1 MAKGSSSL
9 SGSINKMKLS
19 FHGAAREVT
28 GSCHLIEI
36 GNIKILIDCGMYQ
49 GGGGLAEENLKPF
62 GFKAKDIN
70 YLLLTHAHLD
80 HCGRIPLLVK
90 QGFHGE
96 IITTSASRELAKL
109 VMLDSARIHEEEAKR
124 NAKHFKRSYKHSK
137 KSKRHNTYLLYNTLD
152 VLNSLDYFG
161 RNATYDKPIKLS
173 KGIQVTFFDAGH
185 IIGAASILLE
195 AEEGKS
201 KKKII
206 FSGDIGNK
214 NKPIIR
220 DPAPLP
226 QADIVVMETTYGDRS
241 HKSIKESVSEFYSA
255 INDTFKHGGN
265 VYIPTFALERAQELL
280 FFLREGVE
288 KGKLPHNMQ
297 VFLDSPMAISATEI
311 YKHHPECYDDE
322 SAAMFEKQKD
332 PFTLP
337 DLAFTR
343 DVSESI
349 AINNIKSGAVVMA
362 GSGMCTGGRICQ
374 HLKHNLWREECSV
387 IFVSFAAEGTLA
399 RKIIDGAKTVY
410 IYGEEIGVRAKVYT
424 INGFSSHAGRNE
436 LLEWHKSI
444 GKPETTFLVH
454 GAPEAMA
461 SIASELKIK
470 GHQIKMPK
478 PHEVFAL

>member
-1 MAKGSSSL
+1 
-9 SGSINKMKLS
+9 MKLS

-28 GSCHLIEI
+28 GSCHLIET

-49 GGGGLAEENLKPF
+49 GGSGLAEENLKPF

-90 QGFHGE
+90 QGFRGE

-109 VMLDSARIHEEEAKR
+109 VMLDSAHVHEEEAKR
-124 NAKHFKRSYKHSK
+124 SAKHFKRSYKYSK
-137 KSKRHNTYLLYNTLD
+137 KSKHHKIHPLYSTLD

-161 RNATYDKPIKLS
+161 RNVEYEKSIKLS
-173 KGIQVTFFDAGH
+173 KGIQATFFDAGH

-195 AEEGKS
+195 IEEGKS
-201 KKKII
+201 KKRII

-226 QADIVVMETTYGDRS
+226 QADVVVMETTYGDRS
-241 HKSIKESVSEFYSA
+241 HKSIEESVSELYLA
-255 INDTFKHGGN
+255 INDTFKRGGN

-288 KGKLPHNMQ
+288 KEKLPRNMQ

-311 YKHHPECYDDE
+311 YKHHPECYDE
-322 SAAMFEKQKD
+322 QFTKLFKQDKD
-332 PFTLP
+332 PFYLP
-337 DLAFTR
+337 SLSFTR

-349 AINNIKSGAVVMA
+349 AINSIKSGAVVMA
-362 GSGMCTGGRICQ
+362 GSGMCTGGRICS

-387 IFVSFAAEGTLA
+387 IFVSFAAGGTLG

-436 LLEWHKSI
+436 LLQWHKNI
-444 GKPETTFLVH
+444 GKPKTTFLVH

-461 SIASELKIK
+461 SIASELKAK
-470 GHQIKMPK
+470 GNSVKIPNLHDGYNI
-478 PHEVFAL
+478 

>member
-1 MAKGSSSL
+1 
-9 SGSINKMKLS
+9 MKLS
-19 FHGAAREVT
+19 FHGASREVT
-28 GSCHLIEI
+28 GSCFLLET
-36 GNIKILIDCGMYQ
+36 GSTKILIDCGLYQ
-49 GGGGLAEENLKPF
+49 GGKELSEENTKPF
-62 GFKAKDIN
+62 GFKPKDIN

-109 VMLDSARIHEEEAKR
+109 VMLDSAHVHEEEAKR

-137 KSKRHNTYLLYNTLD
+137 KSKNHNVQPLYSTLD

-161 RNATYDKPIKLS
+161 TIASYEKPIKIS
-173 KGIQVTFFDAGH
+173 KDITATFFDAGH

-195 AEEGKS
+195 IEEGKS
-201 KKKII
+201 KKRII
-206 FSGDIGNK
+206 FSGDIGNR

-220 DPAPLP
+220 DPVLLP
-226 QADIVVMETTYGDRS
+226 KADFVVMETTYGDRS
-241 HKSIKESVSEFYSA
+241 HKSIKESIDELYLS
-255 INDTFKHGGN
+255 INDTFKRGGN

-288 KGKLPHNMQ
+288 QRKLPGSMQ

-311 YKHHPECYDDE
+311 YKHHPECYDEEFAKLFE
-322 SAAMFEKQKD
+322 SGTD
-332 PFTLP
+332 PFYLPTL
-337 DLAFTR
+337 TYTK

-349 AINNIKSGAVVMA
+349 AINSIKSGAVVMA
-362 GSGMCTGGRICQ
+362 GSGMCTGGRICS

-387 IFVSFAAEGTLA
+387 IFVSFAVGGTLG

-424 INGFSSHAGRNE
+424 INGFSSHAGRDE
-436 LLEWHKSI
+436 LLQWHKNI
-444 GKPETTFLVH
+444 GNPETTFLVH
-454 GAPEAMA
+454 GASEAIA
-461 SIASELKIK
+461 SIASELKAK
-470 GHQIKMPK
+470 GQNIKMPLL
-478 PHEVFAL
+478 HQEFNL

>member
-1 MAKGSSSL
+1 
-9 SGSINKMKLS
+9 MKLS

-28 GSCHLIEI
+28 GSCHLLEV
-36 GNIKILIDCGMYQ
+36 GSIKILIDCGMYQ
-49 GGGGLAEENLKPF
+49 GGKGLTEENLKPF

-90 QGFHGE
+90 QGFRGE

-109 VMLDSARIHEEEAKR
+109 VMLDSAHVHEEEAKR

-137 KSKRHNTYLLYNTLD
+137 KSKHHSRPLYTTLD

-161 RNATYDKPIKLS
+161 RNAAYEKPIKLS
-173 KGIQVTFFDAGH
+173 NRIQATFFDAGH
-185 IIGAASILLE
+185 ILGAASIFLE
-195 AEEGKS
+195 IGDGNS
-201 KKKII
+201 KKSII

-220 DPAPLP
+220 DPASLP
-226 QADIVVMETTYGDRS
+226 QSDIVVMETTYGDRS
-241 HKSIKESVSEFYSA
+241 HKSIEGSVSELYLA
-255 INDTFKHGGN
+255 INDTFKRGGN

-288 KGKLPHNMQ
+288 KGKLPRSMQ

-311 YKHHPECYDDE
+311 YKRHSECYDEE
-322 SAAMFEKQKD
+322 SAKIFEQNKD
-332 PFTLP
+332 PFSLP
-337 DLAFTR
+337 NLSFTR

-349 AINNIKSGAVVMA
+349 EINNIKSGAVIMA
-362 GSGMCTGGRICQ
+362 GSGMCNGGRICQ
-374 HLKHNLWREECSV
+374 HLKHNLWREDCSV
-387 IFVSFAAEGTLA
+387 IFVSFAAGGTIA
-399 RKIIDGAKTVY
+399 RKIIDGAKTIY
-410 IYGEEIGVRAKVYT
+410 LYGEEISVRAKVYT
-424 INGFSSHAGRNE
+424 INGFSSHAGTNE
-436 LLEWHKSI
+436 LLQWHKNI

-461 SIASELKIK
+461 SFAGKLKAK
-470 GHQIKMPK
+470 GNNVRIPAL
-478 PHEVFAL
+478 HESYTI